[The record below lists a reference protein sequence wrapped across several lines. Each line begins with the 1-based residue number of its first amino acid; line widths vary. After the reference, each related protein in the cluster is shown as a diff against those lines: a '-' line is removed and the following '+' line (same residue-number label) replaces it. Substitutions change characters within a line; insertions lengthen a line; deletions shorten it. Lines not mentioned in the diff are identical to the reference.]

1 MLIEWLGHS
10 CFRISDQGYALVL
23 DPYKPNMIPGLG
35 PYQTEANQ
43 VLCSHEH
50 ADHNYRQVV
59 NIIKNDARKSFG
71 LSFIETFHDDEKGHK
86 RGSNRITIIQTDTLR
101 IAHFGDLGCELTESQ
116 YDALTDIDCVM
127 IPVGGFYTIDAKTAK
142 MICDRIKPKMIIPMH
157 FKGDGFGPAVID
169 TVESFTKLYDKKQIR
184 KYSTNHVDI
193 SEKTDF
199 HIALLKLK

>member
-1 MLIEWLGHS
+1 M
-10 CFRISDQGYALVL
+10 
-23 DPYKPNMIPGLG
+23 
-35 PYQTEANQ
+35 
-43 VLCSHEH
+43 
-50 ADHNYRQVV
+50 
-59 NIIKNDARKSFG
+59 NIISNDVHNPFE
-71 LSFIETFHDDEKGHK
+71 LSFIETFHDDELGKK
-86 RGSNRITIIQTDTLR
+86 RGVNRITVINTDRLR
-101 IAHFGDLGCELTESQ
+101 IAHFGDLGCDLTKSQ
-116 YDALTDIDCVM
+116 YLLLSDIDCVM

-193 SEKTDF
+193 SEKPDF